1 MEIAIILIGAMLLDA
16 LIVIGPTIVLSLVG
30 FPRLSLF
37 AALAVVMLLFVDQ
50 SVNFEHL
57 SYPKTGMGRLL
68 SLPNDLFLLSIRFG
82 AVALVIGLKATF
94 PGDNRE

>member
-57 SYPKTGMGRLL
+57 SLSKNGNGEAAVAAQRPVSAEYPIWCGRL
-68 SLPNDLFLLSIRFG
+68 
-82 AVALVIGLKATF
+82 
-94 PGDNRE
+94 GDWP